1 MKLRVR
7 SGHKKRR
14 REPLAVAIGPEPVQ
28 VAIAWYDRKSF
39 SQLRELASD
48 PEALDE
54 SYEAWLSSAESTL
67 RQLQEQGLAAFRFP
81 LDVAAAAAWARE
93 QGRPFNG
100 AARAEYVTEAAR
112 EQGTGS

>member
-14 REPLAVAIGPEPVQ
+14 REPLAAAIGPEPVQ

-54 SYEAWLSSAESTL
+54 
-67 RQLQEQGLAAFRFP
+67 
-81 LDVAAAAAWARE
+81 
-93 QGRPFNG
+93 
-100 AARAEYVTEAAR
+100 
-112 EQGTGS
+112 